1 MTVEFVPVKTDEDI
15 ARVAKMAGEIWN
27 EYWPPIIGQAQTN
40 YMVEHFQS
48 LPAFTADVKDK
59 GYEYW
64 FITVREDETPVELA
78 QAAGDAGL
86 QEKGFSLEDA
96 VENQYAI
103 ESERDSLLAKEAIGA
118 ACEMPQLRIVGYTG
132 GHGEEDGRFFIS
144 KIYLVKDQRG
154 KGLCP
159 ETIRFYEAL
168 CRDRGLHA
176 MYLTVNKHNDLG
188 IRAYKGK
195 GFEVID
201 AAETNIGEGFVMD
214 DYIMEKKLR

>member
-78 QAAGDAGL
+78 QATGDAGL

-96 VENQYAI
+96 A

-154 KGLCP
+154 KGLCS

-168 CRDRGLHA
+168 CRDRGLRA

-201 AAETNIGEGFVMD
+201 AVETNIGEGFVMD
-214 DYIMEKKLR
+214 DYILEKKLR